1 MIVYSK
7 TKSDFQLDIMQGEID
22 VIIGRAFKEKLNRNI
37 YSKEADSWWNSL
49 QFMNTII
56 SDNEIPNDAGIT
68 IECQIPQ
75 TSKRIDFII
84 SGRDENNHENV
95 VIVELKQWQK
105 AEISEKDGIVITAL
119 GKGLHE
125 TSHPSYQAWTYA
137 ALLQDF
143 SMVVQEGDIS
153 LYPCAYLHNYNDDL
167 VIRNSFY
174 KEYLDKAPVFLK
186 RESIQLREYIKK
198 YVKHGDSGEIMYRID
213 SGKIKPS
220 KQLSESLVSLI
231 KGNREF
237 IMVDEQKLVYET
249 ALTLTKKAQKGKK
262 QVLIVEGGPGT
273 GKSVVAINL
282 IVEITRRDMLTQYV
296 TKNAAPR
303 AVYQSKLSGTLTRS
317 RYAALFQSSGVF
329 VDAVP
334 DTFDT
339 LVVDEAHRLN
349 EKSGMFQNK
358 GENQIMEIMRSSKCS
373 VFFIDEDQ
381 KVSMKDI
388 GTKDEIR
395 KQAKRMNAE
404 ITELE
409 LSSQFRCNGSDAYL
423 SFLDNMLQI
432 RETAHTDLSGINYD
446 FKICDSPSEIR
457 DLIFEKNKE
466 KNSARLVAGYCWDWK
481 SQKDGK
487 SMDIVFEEYNF
498 AMKWNLATDSM
509 LWIMKPDSMDEIG
522 CIHTSQGL
530 ELDYVGV
537 IIGKDLIVRNGE
549 ILVDPSKRSKMD
561 SSIKGY
567 KKMLKEKPEEAK
579 DLIRRIIKN
588 TYRTLMTRGIKGC
601 YIWAEDDET
610 NEWLKKIT
618 RQI

>member
-1 MIVYSK
+1 MIVYKSTK
-7 TKSDFQLDIMQGEID
+7 TGFQNDIDSDNIDKKIGE
-22 VIIGRAFKEKLNRNI
+22 AFKEKLHRNVNA
-37 YSKEADSWWNSL
+37 KEAESWWNSL
-49 QFMNTII
+49 RFMYSILN
-56 SDNEIPNDAGIT
+56 DKDIPEDIGVT

-84 SGRDENNHENV
+84 SGKDENGIENV

-105 AEISEKDGIVITAL
+105 AELTDKDGIVKTPL

-125 TSHPSYQAWTYA
+125 TSHPSYQAWSYA
-137 ALLQDF
+137 ALLKDF
-143 SMVVQEGDIS
+143 SQTVQDDNIQ
-153 LYPCAYLHNYNDDL
+153 LNPCAYLHNYEDDL
-167 VIRNSFY
+167 VIRSDFY

-186 RESIQLREYIKK
+186 RDGILLREFIKK
-198 YVKHGDSGEIMYRID
+198 YVKKGDKGEIMYRID
-213 SGKIKPS
+213 TGKIRPS
-220 KQLSESLVSLI
+220 KQLSNSLANLI

-249 ALTLTKKAQKGKK
+249 ALSLTNKAQKGNK

-282 IVEITRRDMLTQYV
+282 IVEITRREMLTQYV

-303 AVYQSKLSGTLTRS
+303 AVYQSKLSGTLTKS

-329 VDAVP
+329 VDALP
-334 DTFDT
+334 NQFDT

-358 GENQIMEIMRSSKCS
+358 GENQVMEIIRSSKCS

-395 KQAKRMNAE
+395 KQARRLGAE

-423 SFLDNMLQI
+423 SFLDNLLQI
-432 RETAHTDLSGINYD
+432 RETANTDLSDINYE
-446 FKICDSPSEIR
+446 FKVCDSPSELR
-457 DLIFEKNKE
+457 DTIYQKNKA

-487 SMDIVFEEYNF
+487 TPDIVFEDYNF
-498 AMKWNLATDSM
+498 AMKWNLATEGM
-509 LWIMKPDSMDEIG
+509 LWIIKPDSVNEIG
-522 CIHTSQGL
+522 CIHTCQGL

-549 ILVDPSKRSKMD
+549 VLVDPSKRSRMD

-567 KKMLKEKPEEAK
+567 KKLLKEKPEEAK

-601 YIWAEDDET
+601 YIWAEDEET
-610 NEWLKKIT
+610 NQWLKGMIK
-618 RQI
+618 

>member
-1 MIVYSK
+1 MIVYKSTK
-7 TKSDFQLDIMQGEID
+7 TGFQNDIDSDNIDKKIGE
-22 VIIGRAFKEKLNRNI
+22 AFKEKLHRNVNA
-37 YSKEADSWWNSL
+37 KEAESWWNSL
-49 QFMNTII
+49 RFMYSILN
-56 SDNEIPNDAGIT
+56 DKDIPEDIGVT

-84 SGRDENNHENV
+84 SGKDENGIENV

-105 AEISEKDGIVITAL
+105 AELTDKDGIVKTPL

-125 TSHPSYQAWTYA
+125 TSHPSYQAWSYA
-137 ALLQDF
+137 ALLKDF
-143 SMVVQEGDIS
+143 SQTVQDDNIQ
-153 LYPCAYLHNYNDDL
+153 LNPCAYLHNYEDDL
-167 VIRNSFY
+167 VIRSDFY

-186 RESIQLREYIKK
+186 RDGILLREFIKK
-198 YVKHGDSGEIMYRID
+198 YVKKGDKGEIMYRID
-213 SGKIKPS
+213 TGKIRPS
-220 KQLSESLVSLI
+220 KQLSNSLANLI

-249 ALTLTKKAQKGKK
+249 ALSLTNKAQKGNK

-282 IVEITRRDMLTQYV
+282 IVEITRREMLTQYV

-303 AVYQSKLSGTLTRS
+303 AVYQSKLSGTLTKS

-329 VDAVP
+329 VDALP
-334 DTFDT
+334 NQFDT

-358 GENQIMEIMRSSKCS
+358 GENQVMEIIRSSKCS

-395 KQAKRMNAE
+395 KQARRLGAE

-423 SFLDNMLQI
+423 SFLDNLLQI
-432 RETAHTDLSGINYD
+432 RETANTDLSDINYE
-446 FKICDSPSEIR
+446 FKVCDSPSELR
-457 DLIFEKNKE
+457 DTIFQKNKA

-487 SMDIVFEEYNF
+487 TPDIVFEDYNF
-498 AMKWNLATDSM
+498 AMKWNLATEGM
-509 LWIMKPDSMDEIG
+509 LWIIKPDSVKEIG
-522 CIHTSQGL
+522 CIHTCQGL

-549 ILVDPSKRSKMD
+549 VLVDPSKRSRMD

-567 KKMLKEKPEEAK
+567 KKLLKEKPEEAK

-601 YIWAEDDET
+601 YIWAEDEET
-610 NEWLKKIT
+610 NQWLKGMIK
-618 RQI
+618 

>member
-7 TKSDFQLDIMQGEID
+7 TKQGFQDDIARGEID
-22 VIIGRAFKEKLNRNI
+22 VIIGQYFKEKLNRNI
-37 YSKEADSWWNSL
+37 YSKEADSWYNSL

-56 SDNEIPNDAGIT
+56 NDAEIPNDAGIT

-84 SGRDENNHENV
+84 SGRDENNRENV

-105 AEISEKDGIVITAL
+105 ADLTEKDGIVLTAL

-143 SMVVQEGDIS
+143 SMVVQEGDIN

-174 KEYLDKAPVFLK
+174 QEYLDKAPVFLK
-186 RESIQLREYIKK
+186 RESMQLREYIKK
-198 YVKHGDSGEIMYRID
+198 FVKTGDKGEIMYRID
-213 SGKIKPS
+213 NGKIKPS
-220 KQLSESLVSLI
+220 KQLSDSLVSLI

-249 ALTLTKKAQKGKK
+249 ALSLTKKAQKGAK
-262 QVLIVEGGPGT
+262 QVLVVEGGPGT

-282 IVEITRRDMLTQYV
+282 LVEVTRREMLAQYV

-303 AVYQSKLSGTLTRS
+303 TVYQSKLSGTLTKT
-317 RYAALFQSSGVF
+317 RYSALFQSSGVF
-329 VDAVP
+329 IDTATN
-334 DTFDT
+334 TFDT
-339 LVVDEAHRLN
+339 LLVDEAHRLN
-349 EKSGMFQNK
+349 EKSGMFQNL
-358 GENQIMEIMRSSKCS
+358 GENQIMEIINASKCS

-381 KVSMKDI
+381 KVTMKDI
-388 GTKDEIR
+388 GSIDEIR
-395 KQAKRMNAE
+395 KQAKRLNAD
-404 ITELE
+404 ITELK

-423 SFLDNMLQI
+423 SFLDNLLQI
-432 RETAHTDLSGINYD
+432 RDTANTNLEGINYI
-446 FKICDSPSEIR
+446 FKVCDSPSEIR
-457 DLIFEKNKE
+457 DIIFEKNKE
-466 KNSARLVAGYCWDWK
+466 KNSARMVAGYCWDWK
-481 SQKDGK
+481 SKKDGK
-487 SMDIVFEEYNF
+487 TMDIGFPEHQFE
-498 AMKWNLATDSM
+498 MKWNLAQEGM
-509 LWIMKPDSMDEIG
+509 LWITKPDSVDEIG
-522 CIHTSQGL
+522 CIHTCQGL

-549 ILVDPSKRSKMD
+549 VLVDPSMRSRMD

-567 KKMLKEKPEEAK
+567 KKMLKENPEKAK

-601 YIWAEDDET
+601 YIWAEDEET
-610 NEWLKKIT
+610 NALLKEMVK
-618 RQI
+618 

>member
-1 MIVYSK
+1 MIVYKSNK
-7 TKSDFQLDIMQGEID
+7 TGFQNDIDNSDID
-22 VIIGRAFKEKLNRNI
+22 KIIGRAFKEKLHRNVNP
-37 YSKEADSWWNSL
+37 KEAESWWNSL
-49 QFMNTII
+49 RFMYSILN
-56 SDNEIPNDAGIT
+56 DKEIPDSTGVT

-84 SGRDENNHENV
+84 SGRDENNIENV
-95 VIVELKQWQK
+95 VIVELKQWQT
-105 AEISEKDGIVITAL
+105 AELTEKDGIVKTPL

-125 TSHPSYQAWTYA
+125 TSHPSYQAWSYA
-137 ALLQDF
+137 ALLNDF
-143 SMVVQEGDIS
+143 SQTVQDDKIQ
-153 LYPCAYLHNYNDDL
+153 LNPCAYLHNYEDDL
-167 VIRNSFY
+167 VIRNEFY
-174 KEYLDKAPVFLK
+174 KDYLDKAPVFLK
-186 RESIQLREYIKK
+186 RDAAALRSFIKK
-198 YVKHGDSGEIMYRID
+198 YVKTGDNGEIMYRID
-213 SGKIKPS
+213 TGQIRPS
-220 KQLSESLVSLI
+220 KQLSNSLVSLI
-231 KGNREF
+231 KGNKEF

-249 ALTLTKKAQKGKK
+249 ALSLTNKAQKGNK

-282 IVEITRRDMLTQYV
+282 IVEITRREMLTQYV

-303 AVYQSKLSGTLTRS
+303 AVYQSKLSGTLTKT

-329 VDAVP
+329 VDALP
-334 DTFDT
+334 NQFDT

-358 GENQIMEIMRSSKCS
+358 GENQVMEIIRSSKCS

-395 KQAKRMNAE
+395 KQAKRMGAE

-423 SFLDNMLQI
+423 SFLDNLLQI
-432 RETAHTDLSGINYD
+432 RETANTDINELNYE
-446 FKICDSPSEIR
+446 FKVCDNPNQLQEI
-457 DLIFEKNKE
+457 IFTKNKI

-487 SMDIVFEEYNF
+487 TPDIVFPYFNF
-498 AMKWNLATDSM
+498 AMKWNLAVEGM
-509 LWIMKPDSMDEIG
+509 LWIMKPDSVDEIG
-522 CIHTSQGL
+522 CIHTCQGL

-549 ILVDPSKRSKMD
+549 VLVDPSQRSRMD

-567 KKMLKEKPEEAK
+567 KKMLKENPDQAK

-601 YIWAEDDET
+601 YVWAEDEET
-610 NEWLKKIT
+610 NAWLK
-618 RQI
+618 QFSN